1 MLNSHFILHN
11 GKTKPY
17 HFQIILTLN
26 SVSVMEHLGLYLG
39 KCLQN
44 ELTKAIFIL
53 KYRNGKKAN
62 YYEIPMLSDFSTPT
76 DTAIVKLW

>member
-1 MLNSHFILHN
+1 
-11 GKTKPY
+11 
-17 HFQIILTLN
+17 
-26 SVSVMEHLGLYLG
+26 MEHLGLYLG